1 MIYGA
6 YPSSSGLESNG
17 YRLQHH
23 QGSGDTSSFILAGL
37 HRVKPWPLLLCRF
50 AADTT
55 LALVVQ
61 TLPRPQDRMMIVQ
74 HIAVWIQAAHL
85 HQGGFRAHLQKGIK
99 LQVLQS
105 SGCWRP
111 QGPHDRG
118 EQKISSEF
126 KTFRVTRKFILS
138 EKKTPELVLLS

>member
-23 QGSGDTSSFILAGL
+23 QGSGDTGSFILAGL

-55 LALVVQ
+55 LALVVKK
-61 TLPRPQDRMMIVQ
+61 R
-74 HIAVWIQAAHL
+74 
-85 HQGGFRAHLQKGIK
+85 
-99 LQVLQS
+99 S
-105 SGCWRP
+105 
-111 QGPHDRG
+111 QGPRTG
-118 EQKISSEF
+118 
-126 KTFRVTRKFILS
+126 
-138 EKKTPELVLLS
+138 